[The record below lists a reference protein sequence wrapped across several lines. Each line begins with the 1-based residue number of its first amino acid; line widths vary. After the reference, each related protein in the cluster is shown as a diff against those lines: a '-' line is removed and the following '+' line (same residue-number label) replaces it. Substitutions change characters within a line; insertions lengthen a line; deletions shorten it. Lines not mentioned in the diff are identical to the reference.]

1 MSDISKLEPRSV
13 WKAFCELNSVPR
25 PSKREDKVQKFALE
39 IGNSLNLPTEKDEVG
54 NIKITKPASNDM
66 TGATPIVVQAHLDM
80 VCQKN
85 DGTNHDWYED
95 PISMFVDDGWVK
107 ANGTTLGADNGIGV
121 AFAIALLRAKDLSHP
136 PLEVLFTSDEETGMT
151 GALGLKKGWVQGKYL
166 LNIDTEDDTE
176 LTIGCAGGIDV
187 SSFLELERRDAPVEN
202 PEIFEIRLSGL
213 SGGHSGMDIHLG
225 LGNANVLLA
234 RVLREI
240 EKSACALLVDFD
252 GGNLRNAIPRE
263 ASATIVMGE
272 SHSHLL
278 VDSIKSVR
286 DELSSELRVT
296 DPNFILECK
305 KKVSKDLVPKVL
317 NGVQQER
324 IISAIAGCPVGI
336 LRMSPEV
343 KGLVQTSN
351 NVARV
356 SIDREKAEILCL
368 TRSSSDSE
376 KMDCA
381 NRIAGNLNMAGF
393 KTSFSGSYPGWE
405 PAPSGYLAD
414 LMENT
419 YQELFNENPNV
430 NACHAGLEC
439 GIIGERCPG
448 MEMISFGPNIRGAH
462 SPDEKVEIK
471 SVNKSWIYFVEVLKR
486 LQ

>member
-1 MSDISKLEPRSV
+1 MSDISKLEPKSV
-13 WKAFCELNSVPR
+13 WEAFGQLNSVPR
-25 PSKREDKVQKFALE
+25 PSKREDKVQKFAVE
-39 IGNSLNLPTEKDEVG
+39 IGKSLNLLTEKDEVG
-54 NIKITKPASNDM
+54 NVKITKPASNDM
-66 TGATPIVVQAHLDM
+66 INASPIVVQAHLDM

-95 PISMFVDDGWVK
+95 PISMYVDDGWVK
-107 ANGTTLGADNGIGV
+107 AKGTTLGADNGIGV
-121 AFAIALLRAKDLSHP
+121 AFAIALLRSKDLSHP

-151 GALGLKKGWVQGKYL
+151 GALGLKTGWIEGKYL

-176 LTIGCAGGIDV
+176 LTVGCAGGIDV
-187 SSFLELERRDAPVEN
+187 SSFLKLERRDAPVDN
-202 PEIFEIRLSGL
+202 PEVFEIRISGL

-240 EKSACALLVDFD
+240 EKKACALLVDFD

-263 ASATIVMGE
+263 AFATVIMGKA
-272 SHSHLL
+272 HSDLL
-278 VDSIKSVR
+278 LNSIQSVR
-286 DELSSELRVT
+286 DELASELRVT

-305 KKVSKDLVPKVL
+305 NIKSNDLVPKVL
-317 NGVQQER
+317 SSIQQEK
-324 IISAIAGCPVGI
+324 IIASIAGCPVGI
-336 LRMSPEV
+336 VRMSPEV
-343 KGLVQTSN
+343 SGLVQTSN

-356 SIDREKAEILCL
+356 KIGIDKAEILCL
-368 TRSSSDSE
+368 TRSSSESE

-393 KTSFSGSYPGWE
+393 QTSFSGSYPGWE

-414 LMENT
+414 LMKNI
-419 YQELFNENPNV
+419 YQELFDEDPNV

-462 SPDEKVEIK
+462 SPDERVEIK

-486 LQ
+486 LK